1 MMDIQIPVINPV
13 QRYNFD
19 VTKFDDSN
27 RTIDFVFTT
36 SDKDRSNDIVN
47 PSGAIIED
55 YMKNP
60 VFLWSHD
67 KTRQPL
73 GKINNLILNNGR
85 LEGTVEFWRNDID
98 PTYWSEAD
106 KMAVSVYEQYKN
118 GFLKAVSISFI
129 PVDYSFNKITGGND
143 YKTYKITEI
152 SAVTVPDNPNAL
164 KVGKGI
170 DSSDIIDSIKAKLI
184 LKTIKERI

>member
-73 GKINNLILNNGR
+73 GKINNLILNDGR

-98 PTYWSEAD
+98 PAYWSEAD

>member
-1 MMDIQIPVINPV
+1 MDIQIPVINPV

-73 GKINNLILNNGR
+73 GKINNLMLNNGR

-98 PTYWSEAD
+98 PAYWSEAD

-170 DSSDIIDSIKAKLI
+170 NSNDIVDSIKAKLI

>member
-1 MMDIQIPVINPV
+1 MDIQIPLIQPV

-27 RTIDFVFTT
+27 RTIDFVFST

-47 PSGAIIED
+47 PSGAIID
-55 YMKNP
+55 DFMRNP

-67 KTRQPL
+67 KTKQPL
-73 GKINNLILNNGR
+73 GKINNLVLNEGR
-85 LEGTVEFWRNDID
+85 LEGTVEFWRNNID
-98 PTYWSEAD
+98 PAYWSEAD
-106 KMAVSVYEQYKN
+106 KMAVSVYEQYKS

-129 PVDYSFNKITGGND
+129 PVDYTFNKVTGGNN
-143 YKTYKITEI
+143 YNSYKITEI

-170 DSSDIIDSIKAKLI
+170 CSNDIVDSIKAKII
-184 LKTIKERI
+184 LNTIKERI

>member
-36 SDKDRSNDIVN
+36 SDKDRSNDTVN

-67 KTRQPL
+67 KTKQPL
-73 GKINNLILNNGR
+73 GKINNLILNEGR
-85 LEGTVEFWRNDID
+85 LEGTVEFWRNNID
-98 PTYWSEAD
+98 PAYWSEAD
-106 KMAVSVYEQYKN
+106 RMAVSVYEQYKS

-129 PVDYSFNKITGGND
+129 PVDYSFNKMTGGND

-170 DSSDIIDSIKAKLI
+170 DSSDIVNSIKAKLI
-184 LKTIKERI
+184 LKKIKERI

>member
-1 MMDIQIPVINPV
+1 
-13 QRYNFD
+13 
-19 VTKFDDSN
+19 
-27 RTIDFVFTT
+27 
-36 SDKDRSNDIVN
+36 
-47 PSGAIIED
+47 
-55 YMKNP
+55 
-60 VFLWSHD
+60 
-67 KTRQPL
+67 
-73 GKINNLILNNGR
+73 
-85 LEGTVEFWRNDID
+85 
-98 PTYWSEAD
+98 
-106 KMAVSVYEQYKN
+106 MAVSVYEQYKN

-170 DSSDIIDSIKAKLI
+170 DSSDIVDSIKAKLI

>member
-1 MMDIQIPVINPV
+1 MDIQIPVINPV

-60 VFLWSHD
+60 V
-67 KTRQPL
+67 RP
-73 GKINNLILNNGR
+73 
-85 LEGTVEFWRNDID
+85 
-98 PTYWSEAD
+98 
-106 KMAVSVYEQYKN
+106 
-118 GFLKAVSISFI
+118 
-129 PVDYSFNKITGGND
+129 
-143 YKTYKITEI
+143 
-152 SAVTVPDNPNAL
+152 
-164 KVGKGI
+164 
-170 DSSDIIDSIKAKLI
+170 
-184 LKTIKERI
+184 